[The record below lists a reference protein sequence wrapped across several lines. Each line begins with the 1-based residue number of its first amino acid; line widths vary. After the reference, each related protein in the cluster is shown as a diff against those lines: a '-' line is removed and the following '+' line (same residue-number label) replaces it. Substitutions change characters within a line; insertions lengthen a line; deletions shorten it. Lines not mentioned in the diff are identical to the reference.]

1 MQFIQRVLHG
11 KETLCLYGFLNSPG
25 LNSQKT
31 KNSGHKQGIGPDTKF
46 PDLDNPLPAL
56 YVELHISHKRAFM
69 EVHMEY
75 TAKPA
80 TPDFPSHFHVTVDV
94 VALTIKRNLLQVAV
108 VQRKGPKSCIVDP
121 KTGIVREV
129 PREPFDY
136 ALPGGHVN
144 WQGENLVEAACR
156 ELFEETAIHINP
168 QDLVQIGAYGDVGR
182 DPRPGRTIS
191 IAYVAFSPDFAS
203 PFAGSDAANAKFM
216 DVIEVLAD
224 PNRLE
229 FDHNQIIRDAISRVR
244 ELMERTP
251 IALKFCD
258 EEFTL
263 GDLRHVYEVM
273 FHHAYNPDAETL
285 RFADRIR
292 REDSSS
298 DLFATEQQIH
308 VLSKAFS
315 ESSKNELMMSM
326 PMNDMPMGLSSG
338 RRMTRDQDVYS
349 KVQNLLKE
357 EYRKASRVSTPGEK
371 SAREKMKLSFDAAN
385 FARKAEVIEG
395 FIERVPG
402 RTRHSSSGTGKPAQ
416 LYRRG
421 KAEKLD
427 PPLII
432 PRRATKPAKRPAK

>member
-1 MQFIQRVLHG
+1 
-11 KETLCLYGFLNSPG
+11 
-25 LNSQKT
+25 
-31 KNSGHKQGIGPDTKF
+31 
-46 PDLDNPLPAL
+46 
-56 YVELHISHKRAFM
+56 M

-80 TPDFPSHFHVTVDV
+80 TNDRPTHFHVAVDV

-108 VQRKGPKSCIVDP
+108 VQREGSLSCILDRKSGYVQ
-121 KTGIVREV
+121 EV

-136 ALPGGHVN
+136 ALPGGHVKLN
-144 WQGENLVEAACR
+144 GENLIQAACR
-156 ELFEETAIHINP
+156 ELFEETSIRVNP
-168 QDLVQIGAYGDVGR
+168 EDLVQIGAYGDIGR
-182 DPRPGRTIS
+182 DPRPGRTVS
-191 IAYVAFSPDFAS
+191 IAFVAFSPDFAS

-216 DVIEVLAD
+216 DVVEVLAD

-292 REDSSS
+292 REDSNS
-298 DLFATEQQIH
+298 DSFAAEQQIH
-308 VLSKAFS
+308 VLSKAFM
-315 ESSKNELMMSM
+315 ESSKNELMMTM
-326 PMNDMPMGLSSG
+326 PMNDMRMGLSSG
-338 RRMTRDQDVYS
+338 RKMTRDQDVYS
-349 KVQNLLKE
+349 KVQNLLAE
-357 EYRKASRVSTPGEK
+357 EYRRASRVSTPGEK

-402 RTRHSSSGTGKPAQ
+402 KTRHSSSGTGKPAQ
-416 LYRRG
+416 VYRRG

-432 PRRATKPAKRPAK
+432 PRRATKPTKRPAK